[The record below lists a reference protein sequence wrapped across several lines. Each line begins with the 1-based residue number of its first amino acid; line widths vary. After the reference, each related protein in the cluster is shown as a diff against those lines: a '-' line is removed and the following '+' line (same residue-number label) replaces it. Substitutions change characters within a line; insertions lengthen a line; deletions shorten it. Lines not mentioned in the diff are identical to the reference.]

1 MLCKSINIYNRL
13 ILQKMMHKSADES
26 SLTQGAYK
34 RLVLAVVDLHL
45 IVDNPVG
52 NKLSRSLSS

>member
-1 MLCKSINIYNRL
+1 
-13 ILQKMMHKSADES
+13 MMHKSADES